1 MSVESFTSE
10 TKERVPSVI
19 RRTIFYDTGALFFC
33 RKKLRKS
40 VIGGI
45 LNNSGLSGINECSF
59 LLTVPDQA
67 LQNKKVAA
75 DERNRAGFIKSRG
88 GLLFY
93 GFKIDP
99 DTPIPPQAIKQIRR
113 LKKGRFYAKEA
124 KTQKKRV
131 AGFGKNGRFHF
142 LASEYQ
148 TPPAKKEK
156 RNTGSAPPFTF
167 HGDKAG
173 SAKKTFPPLM
183 LSTSV

>member
-40 VIGGI
+40 VIGRI
-45 LNNSGLSGINECSF
+45 LNNTGLNGINECSF
-59 LLTVPDQA
+59 PFDGSGA
-67 LQNKKVAA
+67 SPSESFCKKVAA

-99 DTPIPPQAIKQIRR
+99 DTLIPPQAIKQ
-113 LKKGRFYAKEA
+113 
-124 KTQKKRV
+124 
-131 AGFGKNGRFHF
+131 
-142 LASEYQ
+142 
-148 TPPAKKEK
+148 
-156 RNTGSAPPFTF
+156 
-167 HGDKAG
+167 
-173 SAKKTFPPLM
+173 
-183 LSTSV
+183 